1 MNRISSGNN
10 GFGLEPAP
18 AEPTNPVTP
27 GVVRHTYQGS
37 AVITSATGT

>member
-27 GVVRHTYQGS
+27 GVLHHQDS
-37 AVITSATGT
+37 SVITSST